1 MLYDAVIRTSDPGGK
16 PWGVVAARR

>member
-1 MLYDAVIRTSDPGGK
+1 MLNDAVIRTSDPGGK